1 MTWGPEHWVGLGL
14 LAAATFAL
22 RLLGPWL
29 AARVGGGA
37 RAESTDALLAGLAVA
52 VLAGLVVTQ
61 ALFDGREPAGWA
73 RPLGVV
79 VAGVLVWRRAPFLL
93 VALAAAATTALLRLL
108 GLP

>member
-1 MTWGPEHWVGLGL
+1 MTWGPEHWAALGA
-14 LAAATFAL
+14 LAAATLVL

-29 AARVGGGA
+29 AERLSGGA
-37 RAESTDALLAGLAVA
+37 RAGSADALLAAVTVA

-79 VAGVLVWRRAPFLL
+79 VAGVLVWRRAPFL
-93 VALAAAATTALLRLL
+93 VVVLAATAVTALLRLL